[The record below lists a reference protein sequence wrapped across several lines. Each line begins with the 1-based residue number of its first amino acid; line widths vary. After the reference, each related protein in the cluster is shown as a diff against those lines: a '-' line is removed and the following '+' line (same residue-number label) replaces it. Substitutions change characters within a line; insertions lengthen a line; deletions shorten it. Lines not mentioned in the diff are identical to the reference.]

1 MNIRFKRLLTQFL
14 KSFLTLFLDFTVLTI
29 IRLFIC
35 LIYEF
40 RLNAMKYCIALD
52 TVTLTNDPIILNC
65 HSQPF
70 HLTFLQSK
78 WACRELFNEQKEV

>member
-1 MNIRFKRLLTQFL
+1 
-14 KSFLTLFLDFTVLTI
+14 
-29 IRLFIC
+29 
-35 LIYEF
+35 
-40 RLNAMKYCIALD
+40 MKYCIALD
-52 TVTLTNDPIILNC
+52 TVTLTNDPIIPNC